1 MTILA
6 VRGAI
11 TVESN
16 TRESILEG
24 TRELLTEMIKRNELE
39 ISDII
44 SVIFT
49 CTKDLTAVYPAVAA
63 RELGMKYTALFC
75 CQEMDVDGSLP
86 MCIRV
91 LMHVSS
97 NEGQMRMRHTYMRK
111 AETLRMDLVHENG
124 K

>member
-1 MTILA
+1 MTISA

-16 TRESILEG
+16 TRENILQA
-24 TRELLTEMIKRNELE
+24 TRELLIGMIKRNELE
-39 ISDII
+39 ISDVI

-97 NEGQMRMRHTYMRK
+97 NKDQMRMQHIYLREAK
-111 AETLRMDLVHENG
+111 TLRMDLVHENG
-124 K
+124 E

>member
-1 MTILA
+1 MTISA

-16 TRESILEG
+16 TRESILEA
-24 TRELLTEMIKRNELE
+24 TRELLKELIKRNELE

-75 CQEMDVDGSLP
+75 CQEMDVEGSLP

-91 LMHVSS
+91 LMHISS
-97 NEGQMRMRHTYMRK
+97 NKDQVAIQHTYLREAKMLRK
-111 AETLRMDLVHENG
+111 DLVHENG
-124 K
+124 E